1 MIKFFRHI
9 RRSLIQENKMSK
21 YFKYAVGEI
30 VLVMIGIL
38 LALQVNNWNENR
50 KLRSSE
56 QAYFENLKE
65 EVLKNDIALKLKIEQ
80 YKDIDQSLIT
90 LADLMRP
97 DPSPIDRDRLD
108 SLVLSMTFMPV
119 YNPVKTFINSDNLEN
134 INNATLKELI
144 ASWNFELERYT
155 YDTKIIYDLYYNAI
169 YPFLEENYQL
179 KTSERKRPSQSASEF
194 PINQTQLLASP
205 VFENQVT
212 MKSVNHKNALRQLL
226 VLAAMQKKIINVVAE
241 NTVYK

>member
-1 MIKFFRHI
+1 MIKFFRNI
-9 RRSLIQENKMSK
+9 RKSLLSEGKTGK
-21 YFKYAVGEI
+21 YFKYAIGEI
-30 VLVMIGIL
+30 ILVMIGIL

-50 KLRSSE
+50 KLRNNE

-80 YKDIDQSLIT
+80 YKAIDQSLIT

-97 DPSPIDRDRLD
+97 EPTPIGRDRLD

-134 INNATLKELI
+134 INNAALKKLI
-144 ASWNFELERYT
+144 ASWNFELERYN
-155 YDTKIIYDLYYNAI
+155 YGTKIIYDLYYNAI

-179 KTSERKRPSQSASEF
+179 KTSERKRPSQSTSKF
-194 PINQTQLLASP
+194 PIDQLRLLSSP

-212 MKSVNHKNALRQLL
+212 MKSVNHEIALQQLL
-226 VLAAMQKKIINVVAE
+226 VMAALQKKIINVVTE
-241 NTVYK
+241 NTVSK